1 MFVIHFKIL
10 LGVLK
15 HGVLY
20 TKYENRVL
28 PGKIARGVFRGS
40 QTLVMQLFSEYF
52 KAINYSRKSFITDFC
67 QGSKYASCLT
77 IISKYS
83 IVSIKSS

>member
-52 KAINYSRKSFITDFC
+52 KAVNYLRKSSITVPNMP
-67 QGSKYASCLT
+67 L
-77 IISKYS
+77 
-83 IVSIKSS
+83 V